1 MALSDLLQSMIVN
14 HDIRSM
20 LQGWQYC
27 YIIAVSDFLEQPCNN
42 KQIQQYQQCC
52 YKLLASCFIQHDNL
66 GQLVGAQLVDSL
78 LADVLQDV
86 SFLRV

>member
-1 MALSDLLQSMIVN
+1 
-14 HDIRSM
+14 
-20 LQGWQYC
+20 
-27 YIIAVSDFLEQPCNN
+27 
-42 KQIQQYQQCC
+42 
-52 YKLLASCFIQHDNL
+52 L